1 MSPMEFRIG
10 KVVTSKK
17 IKSSRR
23 AQKDNRTFI
32 SSFFTPSSL
41 PSLQIR
47 RAEFDGVKFA
57 PSVWQPLKARSKQP
71 HKHREP
77 LTSVNVEPVSSQVKS
92 GKNHR
97 TKAMALPPKHSR
109 NRMRRPIIES
119 DTASDEQNDAIDDS
133 DKSESEESEIEP
145 AESIAKSL
153 FGEVP
158 TTIAGSHQKTPH
170 QRQLATASPTPKT
183 TGSSRSSKTPPQPI
197 WGSQFKP
204 LSIPMWDSIMTS
216 SSFGSQGLTGT
227 RRVEKTNR
235 SFSDESILVDDE
247 SDNHSPTLNIK
258 PEPHS
263 ADESEAEPHSTESSL
278 QADPIACIVY
288 SKTGSVRLTDQNIEL
303 RNVIQ
308 RGILE
313 VKAYIAFEHSYPD
326 LVLKNIYA
334 REILLKAAQYHSAVP
349 IEKRMRID
357 NEYLSALTN
366 LIDAR
371 ASLFRSD
378 IKDVASKSILGYFRL
393 GGSDSDTILDRL
405 LANHSYIF
413 PQTFNAGGLPSPNRQ
428 KPYQTQPV
436 FLVMYEVFFKHLKS
450 VGVQFGQRFR
460 DIAKNKGGRPEIPIP
475 MLAIV
480 CTAIRAILLAKKNG
494 SSDDF
499 KFTGNQFLDIYNHH
513 VLLLGSIQKKAP
525 VKYHKMMSDIYD
537 EVHRFRHSIA
547 GAYDRDDS
555 LSFLDLDGMEDE

>member
-1 MSPMEFRIG
+1 MILWRS
-10 KVVTSKK
+10 
-17 IKSSRR
+17 
-23 AQKDNRTFI
+23 
-32 SSFFTPSSL
+32 
-41 PSLQIR
+41 
-47 RAEFDGVKFA
+47 
-57 PSVWQPLKARSKQP
+57 SVWQALKGRSKQP
-71 HKHREP
+71 SKHREP
-77 LTSVNVEPVSSQVKS
+77 LSSINVKPVQNQVKS
-92 GKNHR
+92 GKITEQR
-97 TKAMALPPKHSR
+97 QRDYLPNTPKVAIRIQRRKSSNLSGNQR
-109 NRMRRPIIES
+109 NIMRRPAIIES
-119 DTASDEQNDAIDDS
+119 DPASDEENDTIEDS

-158 TTIAGSHQKTPH
+158 TTITGSRQKTPH
-170 QRQLATASPTPKT
+170 HRRLATVPPTPKT
-183 TGSSRSSKTPPQPI
+183 TSSSRSSKTPPQPI

-204 LSIPMWDSIMTS
+204 FNSHV
-216 SSFGSQGLTGT
+216 GLDND
-227 RRVEKTNR
+227 K
-235 SFSDESILVDDE
+235 SFSEESILVDDE
-247 SDNHSPTLNIK
+247 SDDHGHTLNIK
-258 PEPHS
+258 PEPDS
-263 ADESEAEPHSTESSL
+263 ANESDPEPHSTESSL
-278 QADPIACIVY
+278 QADPIAHIVY
-288 SKTGSVRLTDQNIEL
+288 LKTWNLEL

-313 VKAYIAFEHSYPD
+313 VKGHIAFEHSCPD
-326 LVLKNIYA
+326 LVSKNIYA

-349 IEKRMRID
+349 IEKQMRID

-371 ASLFRSD
+371 ASLFHSD
-378 IKDVASKSILGYFRL
+378 IKDVASKSISGYFRL
-393 GGSDSDTILDRL
+393 GGSDNDTILDRL

-413 PQTFNAGGLPSPNRQ
+413 PQTFDAGGLPSLNRQ

-436 FLVMYEVFFKHLKS
+436 FVVMYEVFFKHLKS

-460 DIAKNKGGRPEIPIP
+460 DIANNKGGCPEIPIP

-525 VKYHKMMSDIYD
+525 VKFHKMMSDIYD
-537 EVHRFRHSIA
+537 DVHCFRHSNT
-547 GAYDRDDS
+547 GGYDQDDS